1 MLFNRRLPPRT
12 AGSGQDGLF
21 WTAVAAAAAIGAVAG
36 LAAAGATSRS
46 RPVRPPESPDDQPP
60 GLPAPPAQDGKEGRR
75 SGLLPLA
82 LALGLT
88 FAVWPITEEILEA
101 YDEAFR
107 TNAEPYLPWVD
118 LALIIVI
125 VAIPWSSR
133 PHGWKIK
140 PVWVLPA
147 AVISVGLGLL
157 PASQEEGGPVGFDVA
172 IALGYLIAQIFIVA
186 ALVGVRPAP
195 RGRKRAT
202 DDPQAA
208 KAGWRRFRSTLPLL
222 IGTGAMYFASIV
234 WGGYIEKVDQQY
246 FAQMSQVLP
255 LLLIALGLEAK
266 FFNELAP
273 GIAGRAT
280 TMVIVV
286 TLCIGELFAI
296 SGTVTALAGWIGYM
310 AFLVTA
316 NACGIALVSLV
327 WALALREPVP
337 GGRSAAGPAR
347 PPG

>member
-1 MLFNRRLPPRT
+1 M
-12 AGSGQDGLF
+12 
-21 WTAVAAAAAIGAVAG
+21 
-36 LAAAGATSRS
+36 
-46 RPVRPPESPDDQPP
+46 
-60 GLPAPPAQDGKEGRR
+60 
-75 SGLLPLA
+75 
-82 LALGLT
+82 LT

-101 YDEAFR
+101 YDETFR
-107 TNAEPYLPWVD
+107 TNVEPLLPWVD

-125 VAIPWSSR
+125 VAIPWLFR
-133 PHGWKIK
+133 PRGWKIK
-140 PVWVLPA
+140 VVWALTA

-157 PASQEEGGPVGFDVA
+157 PASREEGGPVGVDVA

-186 ALVGVRPAP
+186 SLAGVRFAP
-195 RGRKRAT
+195 RGNKRAA
-202 DDPQAA
+202 DDPRAGDAVGAA

-286 TLCIGELFAI
+286 TLCMGELFAI
-296 SGTVTALAGWIGYM
+296 SGTVTALAGWTGYM

-316 NACGIALVSLV
+316 NACGIALVSLI
-327 WALALREPVP
+327 WALALRPP
-337 GGRSAAGPAR
+337 SAQLETSSKPRAERG
-347 PPG
+347 